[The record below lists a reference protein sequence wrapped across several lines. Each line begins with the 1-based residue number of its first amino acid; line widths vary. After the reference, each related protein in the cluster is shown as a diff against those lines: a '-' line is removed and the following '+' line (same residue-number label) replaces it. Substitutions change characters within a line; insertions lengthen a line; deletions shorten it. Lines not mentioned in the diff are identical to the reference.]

1 MMINRTYRIGE
12 VATATSVTVEALRY
26 YEREGLLPAAL
37 RSSAGARRYNA
48 DVLERVRF
56 IKEAQAVGLTLR
68 DIQVLVQ
75 VRDGSRRD
83 CQRIRGVLAARVA
96 DLDRRLAQMQ
106 AFREVLGEH
115 LKACDRA
122 VTSDAPE
129 CPALDALEAARCGTI
144 GRKGL

>member
-1 MMINRTYRIGE
+1 MTIDRSYRIGE

-37 RSSAGARRYNA
+37 RSSGGARRYGA

-129 CPALDALEAARCGTI
+129 CPALDALEAACCATT
-144 GRKGL
+144 GRKSL